1 MIISFEK
8 QKKENCD
15 RYNLYLDGKFFSGIE
30 AETIVKFGLKNGR
43 DIDKDKIEEIVEESE
58 SNYAFNKAL
67 KLLSKSIKTENE
79 VASYLKSK
87 KINDNSINL
96 ALNKL
101 KEYRYIDDNIYI
113 ENYVNFYKQKYG
125 KNKIRQNLIQKGL
138 EKDVIELYLNYD
150 DEEEINKIVTEIKK
164 QSKQK
169 EIDLKLKQ
177 KIIRNLAYKGY
188 NFDLIKNAFTKLG
201 ESDES
206 WDWYNRNREI
216 KGERFWKLFK

>member
-15 RYNLYLDGKFFSGIE
+15 RYNLYLDGEFFSGIE
-30 AETIVKFGLKNGR
+30 AETIVKFGLKNGQ

-67 KLLSKSIKTENE
+67 KLLSKSIKTESE

-101 KEYRYIDDNIYI
+101 KEYKYIDDNIYI

-177 KIIRNLAYKGY
+177 KIIRNLTYKGY
-188 NFDLIKNAFTKLG
+188 NFDLIKTAFTKLG
-201 ESDES
+201 EGDES
-206 WDWYNRNREI
+206 WD
-216 KGERFWKLFK
+216 